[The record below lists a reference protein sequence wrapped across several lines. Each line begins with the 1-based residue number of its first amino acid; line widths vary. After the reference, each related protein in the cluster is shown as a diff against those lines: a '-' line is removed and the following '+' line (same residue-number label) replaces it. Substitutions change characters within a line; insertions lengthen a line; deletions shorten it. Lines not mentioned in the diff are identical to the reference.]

1 MQRAHFTACLPLL
14 LMASLASGQEHA
26 GEWVSYRD
34 VYRAMLVF
42 EKYGG
47 PKNLIQNH
55 LQVASKDK
63 ADSGDALQVTLS
75 GKSMQI
81 NLPLDPTG
89 RTVFPQLKV
98 AYDENAT
105 LVFSKSGQYAVR
117 PRVSIVLR
125 VDGAYDTAELRAACD
140 QALAY
145 ARHVDASLRNKQC
158 VGVRLVFGKKGVQ
171 AGARLRKSDG
181 VGLAL
186 PVAEAAAF
194 AGDADDGFPT
204 VTYRF
209 AGAERTQLLA
219 SNAPLAI
226 VPLFE

>member
-1 MQRAHFTACLPLL
+1 MRRAHFTACLPLL
-14 LMASLASGQEHA
+14 LLANLASGQARA

-55 LQVASKDK
+55 LQVAPKDK
-63 ADSGDALQVTLS
+63 ADGGEALQVTLL

-89 RTVFPQLKV
+89 RTVFPQLKA

-105 LVFSKSGQYAVR
+105 LVFSKDGQYAVR

-125 VDGAYDTAELRAACD
+125 ADGVYDTDELRAACD

-145 ARHVDASLRNKQC
+145 ARYADASLRSKQC
-158 VGVRLVFGKKGVQ
+158 VGVRLVFGKKGGQ
-171 AGARLRKSDG
+171 AGARLRKGD
-181 VGLAL
+181 LAL

-194 AGDADDGFPT
+194 AGDADGGFPT